1 MSDHAVK
8 SPLRGFKVLLLISL
22 TALAACASPPE
33 VTKAPVAPPLDPEL
47 LALYAP
53 IQDGENSIPAVPAR
67 YLSDRNKRQ
76 VVEYWTD
83 EKPGTV
89 IVDPFD
95 KFLYYVTGDNQAMRY
110 GVAVGDEGR
119 AFTGTA
125 NVPFK
130 RVWPGWTPTQNMLKT
145 QPEKYEKYAD
155 GLEGGIDNPLGAR
168 ALYLFRG
175 GKDTMYR
182 IHGTNDVASIGTATS
197 AGCIRLFNQDILDL
211 YDRVPPNTRV
221 VVLNEAQAGQ
231 GTTPP
236 LGTTPDYAATTASE
250 GNPIQ

>member
-1 MSDHAVK
+1 MSDHTLR
-8 SPLRGFKVLLLISL
+8 SPLRPVKFLMLLALGG
-22 TALAACASPPE
+22 LAACASPSE
-33 VTKAPVAPPLDPEL
+33 VKQAPVAPPIDPEL

-53 IQDGENSIPAVPAR
+53 IQDGGNAIPAVPMQ

-76 VVEYWTD
+76 VVDYWTEED
-83 EKPGTV
+83 PGTI

-95 KFLYYVTGDNQAMRY
+95 KFLYFVVEDDQAMRY

-125 NVPFK
+125 IVPFK
-130 RVWPGWTPTQNMLKT
+130 REWPGWTPTQNMLAT
-145 QPEKYEKYAD
+145 QPEMYGQYAD
-155 GLEGGIDNPLGAR
+155 GLEGGIGNPLGAR

-182 IHGTNDVASIGTATS
+182 IHGTNDASSIGTATS

-211 YDRVPPNTRV
+211 CDRIPPNTRV
-221 VVLNEAQAGQ
+221 VVLNEVQAGQ
-231 GTTPP
+231 GTTAPP
-236 LGTTPDYAATTASE
+236 GMLTDFAETVTSK
-250 GNPIQ
+250 GNPTP